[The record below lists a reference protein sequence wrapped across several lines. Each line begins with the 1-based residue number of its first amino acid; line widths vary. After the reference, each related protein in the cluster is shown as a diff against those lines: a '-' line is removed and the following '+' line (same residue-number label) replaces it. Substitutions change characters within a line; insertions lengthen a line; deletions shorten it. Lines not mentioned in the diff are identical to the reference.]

1 MNRRHEIVNVM
12 FEIIFDPL
20 ITVLKE
26 LRHGSERFEKF
37 SVNFSESFTR
47 DIERVGGIVSSF

>member
-47 DIERVGGIVSSF
+47 DI